1 MTKDFPDIPDFLRVV
16 SYDDKTTTYADGSV
30 HVKTNKPVVQQPKKV
45 EPDIPLNR
53 RKTEEKIYR
62 MLCEIITPES
72 KRTKGALIKYVRDN
86 FKEPTIYADVGRVA
100 SKIIKTHTTGRFAQW
115 GFVTTARHVR
125 AI

>member
-1 MTKDFPDIPDFLRVV
+1 MVLPKNINFCLRQI
-16 SYDDKTTTYADGSV
+16 SCNNFAIKKASALRTPIEKTS
-30 HVKTNKPVVQQPKKV
+30 
-45 EPDIPLNR
+45 L
-53 RKTEEKIYR
+53 EKIYR

-72 KRTKGALIKYVRDN
+72 KRTKGALINYVRDN

>member
-1 MTKDFPDIPDFLRVV
+1 MKNDFPDIPDFLKVV

-53 RKTEEKIYR
+53 RKTEEIYR
-62 MLCEIITPES
+62 MLCEIITSES
-72 KRTKGALIKYVRDN
+72 KRTKGALINYVRDN
-86 FKEPTIYADVGRVA
+86 FREPTIYADVGRVA
-100 SKIIKTHTTGRFAQW
+100 SKLIRTHTTGRFAQW